1 MEVVDGVARAPA
13 RVLTEER
20 VAEINERIRQGGLSA
35 FLGSLLGDDSARTS
49 EVSYAPLDRKFAGVL
64 GDLMKNL
71 ADARVRYVSDS
82 RPNDDPKRLGGISP
96 LLTIRRLNTRR
107 VSPRFIDTNV
117 EVWGTDSLGLGPRV
131 LFFPDVLLLYGSKR
145 YEAVSYGSLSVGGGT
160 IRCAEVSP
168 HEWAEVVGHT
178 WVRTNLDGGP
188 DRRHSGNIRIPIVL
202 YHLVTLESSEAV
214 FRLPLLVPH
223 EEMAGVFREAFH
235 EAIAYAGASGR
246 DAAGGAAG
254 GRTSGTGP
262 RDDAAGDGDGAGRG
276 ERRPLEHPGSPDAR
290 SAREALGV
298 GPDASDD
305 EILAAYRKM
314 ARMYHPDRVEGLG
327 PEFKE
332 LAERRMKEINAAYA
346 KITGADRR

>member
-1 MEVVDGVARAPA
+1 MGGLPP

-20 VAEINERIRQGGLSA
+20 VAEINERIRQGGFAA
-35 FLGSLLGDDSARTS
+35 FLGSLLGDDSERTS
-49 EVSYAPLDRKFAGVL
+49 EVSYAALDRKFAGVL

-71 ADARVRYVSDS
+71 ADARVRYVGDS

-117 EVWGTDSLGLGPRV
+117 EVWGTDSLGRGPRV
-131 LFFPDVLLLYGSKR
+131 LFFPDVLLLYDGKS
-145 YEAVSYGSLSVGGGT
+145 YEAVPYGSLSVGGGT

-188 DRRHSGNIRIPIVL
+188 DRRHSGNLRIPIVL

-223 EEMAGVFREAFH
+223 EEMAGVFRGAFR
-235 EAIAYAGASGR
+235 EAIAYAGSR
-246 DAAGGAAG
+246 GGAAAGSATG
-254 GRTSGTGP
+254 GRASGTGSRAGP
-262 RDDAAGDGDGAGRG
+262 AGDGDGAGRG
-276 ERRPLEHPGSPDAR
+276 EREKRRPPEHLGKPDAG
-290 SAREALGV
+290 SAREVLGV
-298 GPDASDD
+298 GPDASQD
-305 EILAAYRKM
+305 EILTAYRKM
-314 ARMYHPDRVEGLG
+314 ARQYHPDRVEGLG

-346 KITGADRR
+346 ELTGPTGR